1 MLAFYDI
8 IGYTESVR
16 GVQMKKRTGLAIA
29 GGILEIIAGVSWLSY
44 ALFGLSVFIKLNY
57 DLKNYDWI
65 QLIYPISFVVFGIM
79 ACVGRKKKYL
89 ISYGIMNLIFV
100 AWLVYKAVITNT
112 FASFIYSA
120 SGEII
125 MLIVSSCFFFFTKQS
140 EYEQNYNVLEQEY
153 KTEFNKRLSEY
164 KANEPVKTKKNRKIV
179 TFLCCAQ
186 ATIINLL
193 FLICCHLFLIGEE
206 LNLFI
211 STFITTV
218 SLFVVVLFMNKKQ
231 TKYRFLRYLYFVFII
246 PFINYYAYIIVAQ
259 QGILIRYIVLSII
272 CVLSVFIVI
281 FGYELMVRRKI
292 KKQMSK
298 EGLLPAQCL
307 QNWDESEEV
316 KRETIDKYKKLLE
329 RGELPKEK
337 TNVNVPQVHLPPLP
351 PEIKARM
358 EQNKKEDNMQ

>member
-112 FASFIYSA
+112 FASFIYFA

-125 MLIVSSCFFFFTKQS
+125 MLVLSSCFFFFTKQS

-164 KANEPVKTKKNRKIV
+164 KANEPVKTKKNRKII

-186 ATIINLL
+186 ATIIDLFFLLCECIFPFGYGVNLL
-193 FLICCHLFLIGEE
+193 IA
-206 LNLFI
+206 
-211 STFITTV
+211 TFIPTI
-218 SLFVVVLFMNKKQ
+218 SIFVTILLINKKQ
-231 TKYRFLRYLYFVFII
+231 AERGILTMLYFVIVISLVNYFLVTTFYFRAIWVRII
-246 PFINYYAYIIVAQ
+246 FYVVCSILSVVI
-259 QGILIRYIVLSII
+259 GILGS
-272 CVLSVFIVI
+272 
-281 FGYELMVRRKI
+281 ELMVRRKI